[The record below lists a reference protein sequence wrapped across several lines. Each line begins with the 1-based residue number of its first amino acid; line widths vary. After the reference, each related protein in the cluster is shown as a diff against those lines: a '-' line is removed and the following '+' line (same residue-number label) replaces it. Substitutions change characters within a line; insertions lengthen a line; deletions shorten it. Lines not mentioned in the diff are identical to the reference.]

1 MLFKDLFLFLQ
12 YKKKKLNHF
21 GTTFV
26 CKTIEYQ
33 NVTTIFKRTTV
44 LTAIEISMRKLN
56 QFMILQWLI
65 FLPLILPLSI
75 ASGALQGIKHA
86 FLGLVNQIRNDI
98 ESPLIHEDSQDS
110 FA

>member
-1 MLFKDLFLFLQ
+1 MKLLPQSFKL
-12 YKKKKLNHF
+12 
-21 GTTFV
+21 
-26 CKTIEYQ
+26 
-33 NVTTIFKRTTV
+33 TTV
-44 LTAIEISMRKLN
+44 LTAIEINMRKLN

-86 FLGLVNQIRNDI
+86 FLGLVDQIRNDI
-98 ESPLIHEDSQDS
+98 MLPLIHEDNQDF

>member
-1 MLFKDLFLFLQ
+1 LKLIESERIPQSFKQ
-12 YKKKKLNHF
+12 
-21 GTTFV
+21 
-26 CKTIEYQ
+26 
-33 NVTTIFKRTTV
+33 TTV
-44 LTAIEISMRKLN
+44 LTAIEINMRKLN

-86 FLGLVNQIRNDI
+86 FLGLVDQIRNDI
-98 ESPLIHEDSQDS
+98 ASPLIHEDNQDF